1 MYEATYHRALL
12 DQDAGFCSC
21 RPHLPNSTPQHQQA
35 RLRGR
40 DEESEVGKSRRQLH
54 LRSVQRIATHKI
66 TEQLRTS
73 SYRLYAPTSR
83 AEAAAPGGRTPA
95 TASYRLYLKAGGAAQ
110 CSDLDRGLRAS
121 KRARASKD
129 VQHPR
134 WRWLAAARARGKGAM
149 TGGSLASCGR
159 LARQRRCR
167 QAAPANIQYY
177 QVVLNSLCGFQIY
190 ISDSNSWTGL
200 RTCFLFDEGIT
211 AGLIQKRVSV
221 KQSSVRYC

>member
-1 MYEATYHRALL
+1 MSCRHRGSRGHTRQTRQTIQKRSAGSRTVRVEDTSGGVYEATYHRALL

-177 QVVLNSLCGFQIY
+177 QVVLNSWLSNLY
-190 ISDSNSWTGL
+190 I
-200 RTCFLFDEGIT
+200 R
-211 AGLIQKRVSV
+211 
-221 KQSSVRYC
+221 